1 MPRHPEVAPTVAA
14 MPGDVYSSFAG
25 RITSYRGEIYPLHL
39 GDTWLDPAPGC
50 RLEDLRLAENQGMYR
65 YPAAQGLPV
74 LLEAIVERERAKT
87 GVSIG
92 PENLLVGAGATGA
105 LSAVVGA
112 LVQPGDEVLLLAP
125 YWPLFAGTVR
135 IFHGVPVAVPFFG
148 EVDSKEAAVA
158 AVAARLS
165 PRTAV
170 LYINTPNNPTGRVIP
185 RPWMEA
191 LVEWAAAH
199 GLWVITDEVYDH
211 YVFRGEHVYGL
222 QLLPERTFVA
232 QSFSKAYGMAG
243 NRCGY
248 VIGPRSVMPELKKIS
263 VNNFY
268 SAPNG
273 AQLAARR
280 VLGPVGDAW
289 VETARRSYRVTGDR
303 IAERL
308 GVAPPESSMFL
319 FIDVADWLDGRGLQ
333 GFLEDCADRGL
344 LLAPGPS
351 FGPYPTH
358 VRLCYTATSP
368 EIVERGVEVFASMI
382 GRGAAT
388 VGSAAVSSG
397 VSGTSERPAMAAAAH
412 C

>member
-1 MPRHPEVAPTVAA
+1 MPRHPSVTPSVAA

-25 RITSYRGEIYPLHL
+25 RLATYRGEIYPLHL

-50 RLEDLRLAENQGMYR
+50 RLEDLRLAENPGMYR
-65 YPAAQGLPV
+65 YPAAQGLPS
-74 LLEAIVERERAKT
+74 LLEAIVERERSKT
-87 GVSIG
+87 GVAIG

-112 LVQPGDEVLLLAP
+112 IVQPGDEVLLLAP

-135 IFHGVPVAVPFFG
+135 IFHGTPVDVPFFG
-148 EVDSKEAAVA
+148 TVDSAESAVEAVA
-158 AVAARLS
+158 AHLS
-165 PRTAV
+165 PRTAA
-170 LYINTPNNPTGRVIP
+170 LYINTPNNPSGRVMP
-185 RPWMEA
+185 RAWVEA

-199 GLWVITDEVYDH
+199 GLWVISDEVYDT
-211 YVFRGEHVYGL
+211 YVFRGEHAYGL

-248 VIGPRSVMPELKKIS
+248 VIGPASIMPQLKKIS

-280 VLGPVGDAW
+280 VLGAAGDAW
-289 VETARRSYRVTGDR
+289 VAAARESYKATGDR
-303 IAERL
+303 TAERL

-319 FIDVADWLDGRGLQ
+319 FIDVAPWLDERGLL

-368 EIVERGVEVFASMI
+368 EIVARGVEVLAERMD
-382 GRGAAT
+382 RGAGTAQA
-388 VGSAAVSSG
+388 GGASAD
-397 VSGTSERPAMAAAAH
+397 RPAMAAASRG
-412 C
+412 